1 MYSAKISTPPQLESC
16 EYYIDSLTIIHVV
29 NEIDDNAIQCNAEDH
44 KAIGDSINFHVLK
57 KNIGYV

>member
-1 MYSAKISTPPQLESC
+1 MESC
-16 EYYIDSLTIIHVV
+16 EYYIDSLTIIDVVDVV

-57 KNIGYV
+57 KTLGMYNL